1 MSHFYF
7 ERLLLMLTLLCIN
20 PYHLLAEGEMP
31 IIAYMGVPYDKTTD
45 ANFKTFSECGFNVS
59 LYIYPNLE
67 QMQKACSIA
76 NKYGV
81 KILGHCADTH
91 NNPEKAAAIM
101 KNVPGFFGYVLQ
113 DEPSADDIKVLQKE
127 IMRLKAIDDTH
138 CFYINLHPYYAD
150 WTLSYTKTNTY
161 EEYLDIATTTS
172 IRQISFDYYPITH
185 NGIRKGWYKN
195 LELIRQQSMKS
206 QISFWGFVLSVPHAI
221 YPQPTIGGLR
231 LQVYSNLAY
240 GAQAIQYFTY
250 WTPKPDGSNDYHDG
264 PIDINGKK
272 TKTYDLVQSMNKELK
287 GVCKLFYGAK
297 TTSVH
302 HLGSI
307 PEGTTRQT
315 AMPTNISLLKV
326 IGKQGAII
334 SRFEKTNHQYL
345 AIVNKSHEEKLIIHI
360 RTRNDIPRHITK
372 TLQEEQI
379 KNLYTMPAGDIL
391 IFKLN

>member
-195 LELIRQQSMKS
+195 LELIRKQSLKAK
-206 QISFWGFVLSVPHAI
+206 IP
-221 YPQPTIGGLR
+221 
-231 LQVYSNLAY
+231 YSNLAY
-240 GAQAIQYFTY
+240 GAQALQYFTY
-250 WTPKPDGSNDYHDG
+250 WTPKSDSSNDYHDG
-264 PIDINGKK
+264 PIDIKGKK

-287 GVCKLFYGAK
+287 NVCKLFYGAK

-307 PEGTTRQT
+307 PEGTSRQT
-315 AMPTNISLLKV
+315 VMPINISSLKIV
-326 IGKQGAII
+326 GRQGAII
-334 SRFEKTNHQYL
+334 SQFEKSYHQYL
-345 AIVNKSHEEKLIIHI
+345 AIVNKSHEEKLIVHI
-360 RTRNDIPRHITK
+360 KARNTIPCHITK
-372 TLQEEQI
+372 TMQEKQI
-379 KNLYTMPAGDIL
+379 KNSYTISAGDIL